1 MKNNI
6 EDQSSLPSIILKTP
20 KALSDLSF
28 VLITPLKIVL
38 KKMSMIGMKNIQKM
52 RLRVK
57 ATWIFPV
64 KQLKRSGKLTIRFHI
79 FVISRAS

>member
-1 MKNNI
+1 MISKLLI
-6 EDQSSLPSIILKTP
+6 P

-28 VLITPLKIVL
+28 VLIMPLKIVL
-38 KKMSMIGMKNIQKM
+38 KKMSLIGMKNIQKT

-64 KQLKRSGKLTIRFHI
+64 KQSNRTYRLAIRFHI
-79 FVISRAS
+79 FAISHTS

>member
-1 MKNNI
+1 MISKLLI
-6 EDQSSLPSIILKTP
+6 P
-20 KALSDLSF
+20 KALSDLNF

-38 KKMSMIGMKNIQKM
+38 KKMLLIGMKNIQKM

-64 KQLKRSGKLTIRFHI
+64 NRSNRSDRLAIRFYI
-79 FVISRAS
+79 FAISRTS

>member
-1 MKNNI
+1 VISKLLI
-6 EDQSSLPSIILKTP
+6 P

-38 KKMSMIGMKNIQKM
+38 KKMSTLGMKNIQKT

-64 KQLKRSGKLTIRFHI
+64 NQSNRPDRLVIRFHI
-79 FVISRAS
+79 FAISRTS

>member
-1 MKNNI
+1 M
-6 EDQSSLPSIILKTP
+6 P
-20 KALSDLSF
+20 KVLSDLSF

-38 KKMSMIGMKNIQKM
+38 KKMSTLGMKNIQKT

-64 KQLKRSGKLTIRFHI
+64 KQLNRPGSLVIRFHI
-79 FVISRAS
+79 FAISRTS

>member
-1 MKNNI
+1 M
-6 EDQSSLPSIILKTP
+6 P
-20 KALSDLSF
+20 KVLSDLSF

-38 KKMSMIGMKNIQKM
+38 KKMSLIGMKNIQKT

-64 KQLKRSGKLTIRFHI
+64 KQLNRPDSLVIRFHI
-79 FVISRAS
+79 FAISRTS